1 MSDPRLAEFAH
12 LRADKTKMRDLW
24 LLFSNGN
31 HYDALI
37 TEDHPLLT
45 LGGIKDSKGDEEV
58 RKKAREFENKNSEKS
73 HSDQSKDNLIKDLE
87 RKLKQV
93 EALYRGSEEQVKDLE
108 EEKDRLKID
117 VKDLTEYIQKKEY
130 DDIKG
135 NAKEDNRNICKLYW
149 KENTMQNTQEIN
161 AEQMFNCDKC
171 SFQSTRQAV
180 LSKHKN
186 TTQRKAHEQTNDVF
200 RCNGCE
206 IQFSERW
213 NLMHHKRDN
222 HEVTEI
228 CQHCLKGTCKFMP
241 TKKCWLLH
249 KEKTHD
255 TAQGPSITEEISCY
269 VCKQKFQTR
278 NGMMRHRIRYHIKVV
293 P

>member
-1 MSDPRLAEFAH
+1 MWGDHQQLQITANMYNVKINILMIDNEGKGSTLMEPLVPDPRLEEFAH
-12 LRADKTKMRDLW
+12 LRADKNKMRDLW

-37 TEDHPLLT
+37 SEDHPLLT
-45 LGGIKDSKGDEEV
+45 LGGIQDANGDKDVS
-58 RKKAREFENKNSEKS
+58 KKAGEFDAKNNEKS

-93 EALYRGSEEQVKDLE
+93 EAQYRGSEEQVKDLE
-108 EEKDRLKID
+108 EEKDRLNID

-135 NAKEDNRNICKLYW
+135 DAKEENRKICRFYW
-149 KENTMQNTQEIN
+149 MEKIMQNTQEIN
-161 AEQMFNCDKC
+161 AEQSFNCDEC

-186 TTQRKAHEQTNDVF
+186 TTHRKAHERTDDVF
-200 RCNGCE
+200 RCNDCE
-206 IQFSERW
+206 MQFSERW

-228 CQHCLKGTCKFMP
+228 CQHFLKGTCKFMP
-241 TKKCWLLH
+241 PKK
-249 KEKTHD
+249 
-255 TAQGPSITEEISCY
+255 
-269 VCKQKFQTR
+269 
-278 NGMMRHRIRYHIKVV
+278 
-293 P
+293 